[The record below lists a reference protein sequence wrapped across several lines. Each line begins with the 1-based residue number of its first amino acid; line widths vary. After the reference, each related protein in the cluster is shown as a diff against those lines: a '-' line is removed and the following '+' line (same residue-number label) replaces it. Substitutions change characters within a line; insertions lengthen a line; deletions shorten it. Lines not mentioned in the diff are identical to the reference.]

1 MTTVDQ
7 HILQLIS
14 TLSEDGKEAARNM
27 LGAKRKTKKSNK
39 HIKDKLI
46 RGLFGPP
53 L

>member
-27 LGAKRKTKKSNK
+27 LGAKRKTKKSNTE
-39 HIKDKLI
+39 IREKL
-46 RGLFGPP
+46 RKNLFSSSA
-53 L
+53 